1 MIELRGW
8 VLCCGVLLSLQAVAL
23 PEQIPEPLSLQ
34 QALQFATEPHPQ
46 QQIATARQ
54 RAAEAA
60 LGIARSGDAMQVDLN
75 GRIRWKSLQQ
85 QSGERLTDHQ
95 IALSARKPLY
105 DFGRTAIAE
114 EIAERSVNQSHL
126 QQQEQIELRK
136 LEIMERFFAVL
147 LADLQRTVEDEAMT
161 IAFLRFKKKRD
172 KEITGDYSELDLLQ
186 GESRFQ
192 DARAK
197 QKQAEMNQRLSRIR
211 LAEAMNR
218 PAEIP
223 SMLIAPEV
231 DPERLLGALEAVEM
245 LQQQAERSNRQLL
258 RSAELLLQARRRVA
272 QAKLGGEPELDAAF
286 ELFENSRVTSSR
298 DRWRASLLLEV
309 PLFDGGQ
316 QGHAVAAAREELQVA
331 RAEHELLKRQ
341 VREQITQYH
350 LQLKVLEAQWRA
362 DQIASE
368 YSEIELERSRAL
380 YEQEQQSNFG
390 DALVG
395 VSQSHLRS
403 AKSHFELLLTRARL
417 DQISGKEVVVHE

>member
-272 QAKLGGEPELDAAF
+272 QAKLGGQPELDAAF